1 MGYVNT
7 TEKLK
12 LPQWRWTQD
21 HPDFVPDINDAFE
34 AIDKFARESG
44 GDYDTLKQQVE
55 ALATNFVDIQEGFNK
70 LSEKVDNLEDL
81 ENNPEFQKVVTAVN
95 ELNTEIA
102 NLEESVTNNTSDIT
116 ELKTK
121 VSVLES
127 DTSAIKSNI
136 EAINTTLIDHG
147 RSITNLETIS
157 SAQAGDITGLTSRV
171 STAETK
177 IEANETA
184 IDNVNTRVNT
194 TNTKVAAVE
203 TSVEEAK
210 SDITTVTA
218 RVGALEASQT
228 TQDGKITALET
239 ASESASSTIEQ
250 HTTKLSELE
259 AEDTALNARVGSVE
273 SKNIT
278 QDTEIDGLDAR
289 VEALETQMPTIGKD
303 ILGTIYFDFTPEN
316 EGETSGIRLIVLSD
330 GSTLVTSVGL
340 YIPAGGYTNFTPTV
354 KFGDNISAAVDTSNL
369 EFTGTGIVTDIIY
382 DTGNGLRLISIIVY
396 RNADNTSKKVTDVR
410 FTMRVNADGPL
421 KIDTIVPR
429 ISAFSIAT
437 IQRKPEALLNIVD
450 TDFNREGDNND
461 GIQI

>member
-102 NLEESVTNNTSDIT
+102 NLGESVTNNTSDIT

-127 DTSAIKSNI
+127 DASAIKSNI

-147 RSITNLETIS
+147 IRITNLETSS

-239 ASESASSTIEQ
+239 ASESANSTIEQ
-250 HTTKLSELE
+250 HTAKLTELE
-259 AEDTALNARVGSVE
+259 AEDTALNSRVGSVE

-278 QDTEIDGLDAR
+278 QDTEINGLDAR
-289 VEALETQMPTIGKD
+289 VEALETVMPTIGSN
-303 ILGTIYFDFTPEN
+303 IVGTIYFNFEPEN
-316 EGETSGIRLIVLSD
+316 EGETSEIILSISEN
-330 GSTLVTSVGL
+330 GMTYISSRGL
-340 YIPAGGYTNFTPTV
+340 YIPAGGIAVHKPTV
-354 KFGDNISAAVDTSNL
+354 VFGDSLTAAVDTDNITISTGAITEVIYTTGNEIRIINIKALSNN
-369 EFTGTGIVTDIIY
+369 GSQNVKDIVFDIIP
-382 DTGNGLRLISIIVY
+382 
-396 RNADNTSKKVTDVR
+396 NTTE
-410 FTMRVNADGPL
+410 PL
-421 KIDTIVPR
+421 KID
-429 ISAFSIAT
+429 AIASRLSG
-437 IQRKPEALLNIVD
+437 IIIHKMARKTTQQLNEEFFDLNI
-450 TDFNREGDNND
+450 EG
-461 GIQI
+461 GI

>member
-102 NLEESVTNNTSDIT
+102 NLGESVTNNTSDIT

-136 EAINTTLIDHG
+136 EAINTTLTDHG
-147 RSITNLETIS
+147 TRITNLEISS

-259 AEDTALNARVGSVE
+259 TEDSALNARVGSVE

-289 VEALETQMPTIGKD
+289 VEALETQAMMNTIGDKYIGNIVVHFDENSDGMYIILNCYESGAMAVSGKNLPFAPYPPNNTPAYVPHHLTPQNGITNYIDLDTIEFEVTGIYQYNNTLTSNTRMIILPSSNEGQSKKIKD
-303 ILGTIYFDFTPEN
+303 CRYYFENSKEEAYTGGFPTLSMGAYRLAKTQRVSATTQEEN
-316 EGETSGIRLIVLSD
+316 ETI
-330 GSTLVTSVGL
+330 
-340 YIPAGGYTNFTPTV
+340 
-354 KFGDNISAAVDTSNL
+354 K
-369 EFTGTGIVTDIIY
+369 
-382 DTGNGLRLISIIVY
+382 SIFVEEE
-396 RNADNTSKKVTDVR
+396 NTW
-410 FTMRVNADGPL
+410 N
-421 KIDTIVPR
+421 
-429 ISAFSIAT
+429 
-437 IQRKPEALLNIVD
+437 
-450 TDFNREGDNND
+450 
-461 GIQI
+461 